1 MTAKIFKFPSN
12 HAAFTIHLYTD
23 EEIKLAVKA
32 VNIFSNIGR
41 NITRKSLPFVD
52 PLYVI
57 NCLNMAKIN
66 LDFFSIEEHYLC
78 RKILNSVERICTL

>member
-1 MTAKIFKFPSN
+1 MTAKILKFPGD

-23 EEIKLAVKA
+23 KEIELAVKA
-32 VNIFSNIGR
+32 VNMFSSIGR

-57 NCLNMAKIN
+57 NCLNMAKVN
-66 LDFFSIEEHYLC
+66 FAFFTKEEHDLC
-78 RKILNSVERICTL
+78 KKILDSVERICTL